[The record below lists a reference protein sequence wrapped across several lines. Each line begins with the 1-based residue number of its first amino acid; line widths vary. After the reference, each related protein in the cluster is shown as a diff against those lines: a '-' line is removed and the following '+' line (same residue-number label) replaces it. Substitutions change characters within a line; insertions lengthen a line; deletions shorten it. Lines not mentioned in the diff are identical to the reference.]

1 MNRECVRRLL
11 RRKPFRPV
19 ELLSDGGEKLV
30 IRHPE
35 AFLIGREMI
44 VAEQPDGSMDYI
56 EARNISKVRILE
68 RRPRAR

>member
-1 MNRECVRRLL
+1 
-11 RRKPFRPV
+11 V